1 MDNNENPLMA
11 ISKENTRLCE
21 ENKKLSN
28 QLAIAI
34 EGLNALISSGVM
46 SDITQKTLQAIKD
59 CDEDLPQE

>member
-1 MDNNENPLMA
+1 MDNNENPLLV
-11 ISKENTRLCE
+11 ISKENTRLYK

-28 QLAIAI
+28 QLAVAI
-34 EGLNALISSGVM
+34 EGLNALVSSGVM